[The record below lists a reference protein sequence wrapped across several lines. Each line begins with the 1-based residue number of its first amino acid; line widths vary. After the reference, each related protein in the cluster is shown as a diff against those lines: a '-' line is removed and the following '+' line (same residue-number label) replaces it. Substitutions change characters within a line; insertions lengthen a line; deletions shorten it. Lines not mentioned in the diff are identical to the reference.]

1 MRAFT
6 ISFLVFCGAEQPL
19 EWTGHLRH
27 TATPTQA
34 PCLPLRASVRL
45 AIGDLSMLGA
55 ALKIPMKPQAVGI
68 AWYSNENYLRLRSL
82 FEDGDKL
89 HPTFG
94 EWREAALSAKKRID
108 QDGVVVYCVDID
120 PETFVAWSKAEKMG
134 LNAEA
139 RNKYASYIAFKLASG
154 G

>member
-1 MRAFT
+1 MQRSGSEIT
-6 ISFLVFCGAEQPL
+6 ELSLWLYPPL
-19 EWTGHLRH
+19 IL
-27 TATPTQA
+27 
-34 PCLPLRASVRL
+34 SVRL

-55 ALKIPMKPQAVGI
+55 VLKIPVKPQAVGI
-68 AWYSNENYLRLRSL
+68 AWYSKENYLRLRSL

-94 EWREAALSAKKRID
+94 EWREAALSTKKRIE
-108 QDGVVVYCVDID
+108 QDGGVVYCVDID
-120 PETFVAWSKAEKMG
+120 PETFVAWCKAEKMG

>member
-1 MRAFT
+1 MAA
-6 ISFLVFCGAEQPL
+6 SPPHAL
-19 EWTGHLRH
+19 
-27 TATPTQA
+27 
-34 PCLPLRASVRL
+34 CLPLKGSVRL
-45 AIGDLSMLGA
+45 AIADLSMLGA

-94 EWREAALSAKKRID
+94 EWREAALSAKKRIE

-120 PETFVAWSKAEKMG
+120 PETFVAWCKAEKMG